1 MNCSLPGSSDHGI
14 SQARILEWVAISF
27 SRWSSPP
34 KDWTWVSCIDR
45 WFFTTEPSRKP
56 WRLLGV
62 AKSDSFTK
70 DGALHPQFPFDI
82 GFAWTFTQQTHF
94 WKCLAV
100 LFLIIWGYSTFSIVS
115 APIYIPTLLFSTFI
129 SSFWKK
135 LFKYVWGD
143 KSLWFSFSLSWW
155 LVRLRSFSFTP
166 WPFVSSLEKMSI
178 QVLCSFF
185 KLGCLYFFYWVVWI
199 SYVFWLFTL
208 YHIDGLQIFSY
219 SLGSILILSIAAFA
233 VQKVLV

>member
-1 MNCSLPGSSDHGI
+1 MGFPRQEYWSGLPFPSPGDLLHPRIEPKSLALTGGSLPLSHLGSPGDF
-14 SQARILEWVAISF
+14 WVLQKVTA
-27 SRWSSPP
+27 
-34 KDWTWVSCIDR
+34 
-45 WFFTTEPSRKP
+45 
-56 WRLLGV
+56 LL
-62 AKSDSFTK
+62 KMEQ
-70 DGALHPQFPFDI
+70 LHPQFPFDI

-178 QVLCSFF
+178 QVRCSFF
-185 KLGCLYFFYWVVWI
+185 KLGCLYFFYWVAWI
-199 SYVFWLFTL
+199 SYVFWLLTL

-219 SLGSILILSIAAFA
+219 SLGNILILSIAAFA